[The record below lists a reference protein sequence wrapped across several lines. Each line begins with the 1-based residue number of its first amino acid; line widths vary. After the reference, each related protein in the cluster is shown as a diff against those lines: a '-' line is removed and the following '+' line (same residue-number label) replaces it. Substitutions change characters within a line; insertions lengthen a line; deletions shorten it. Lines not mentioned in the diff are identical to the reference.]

1 MNSTKSWVKAMR
13 LRTLPLSISGIL
25 MGSAAA
31 LLYGTWNNLIF
42 TFALF
47 TTVLFQIISNLAND
61 LGDSIK
67 GTDNEKRVGPSRSVQ
82 DGSISRKAMRN
93 AIVVTSILALI
104 SAGVLIFLSVD
115 GMSTGI
121 LIVYAIL
128 ALLSVLAAIA
138 YTIGKNAYGYLGLG
152 DLMVLIFF
160 GFVSVIGVF
169 GLYSKQFDLLIVLPA
184 CTIGLLS
191 MAVLNLNNMRDYK
204 NDQACGKNTLV
215 VKIGPTNAKFYHAAL
230 IFFALLSLAVFIAKM
245 SNPILFLACI
255 PCLILIV
262 HLRKVMQTRDPKD
275 FDPELKTVALSTF
288 AIALIFLLVSMYS
301 VWWSN

>member
-1 MNSTKSWVKAMR
+1 MR

>member
-1 MNSTKSWVKAMR
+1 MSSAKNWIQAMR

-31 LLYGTWNNLIF
+31 LLYGAWNNVIF
-42 TFALF
+42 SFALC
-47 TTVLFQIISNLAND
+47 TTVLFQIVSNLAND

-67 GTDNEKRVGPSRSVQ
+67 GTDNANRLGPLRSVQ
-82 DGSISRKAMRN
+82 DGSISRKSMRN
-93 AIVVTSILALI
+93 AIVFTSILALF
-104 SAGVLIFLSVD
+104 SAAFLIYCSID
-115 GMSTGI
+115 GMSRNL
-121 LIVYAIL
+121 LIIYSTL
-128 ALLSVLAAIA
+128 ALLSVAAAIA

-184 CTIGLLS
+184 LTIGLLS
-191 MAVLNLNNMRDYK
+191 MAVLNLNNMRDFK
-204 NDQACGKNTLV
+204 NDKACRKNTLV

-230 IFFALLSLAVFIAKM
+230 IFFALFSLAIFIAKM
-245 SNPILFLACI
+245 NEPLLFLSCV
-255 PCLILIV
+255 PGLILIV
-262 HLRKVMQTRDPKD
+262 HLRKVMQATDPKS

-288 AIALIFLLVSMYS
+288 AIGLIFLLISMYS

>member
-1 MNSTKSWVKAMR
+1 MNATKSWLQALR

-31 LLYGTWNNLIF
+31 LLYGTWDNIIF
-42 TFALF
+42 AFALC
-47 TTVLFQIISNLAND
+47 TTVLFQIVSNLAND
-61 LGDSIK
+61 LGDTIK
-67 GTDNEKRVGPSRSVQ
+67 GTDNENRLGPSRSVQ

-93 AIVVTSILALI
+93 AIIITSFLALV
-104 SAGVLIFLSVD
+104 SAATLIYFSLD
-115 GMSTGI
+115 GMSTQTLVI
-121 LIVYAIL
+121 YAIL
-128 ALLSVLAAIA
+128 ALLSVIAAIA

-215 VKIGPTNAKFYHAAL
+215 VKIGPTNAKFYHVFL

-245 SNPILFLACI
+245 NNPLLFAACV
-255 PCLILIV
+255 PCLLLIV
-262 HLRKVMQTRDPKD
+262 HLRKVMQTTDAKD
-275 FDPELKTVALSTF
+275 FDPELKTVALTTF
-288 AIALIFLLVSMYS
+288 AIALLFLLASMYL